1 MIEDMSE
8 PIIEPDELVKDV
20 LEDAPAPKKALQADH
35 LQSKKTSKSTAL
47 VARGSGGALVARDPL
62 SRYLSWIR
70 QFPVLPAEEQMA
82 LAHEYK
88 DSGEREAA
96 QKLLRSNLRL
106 VVKIAHEYKRQ
117 WVEVLELIQEGNL
130 GLVEAVDHF
139 DPMRGV
145 PFTSYAQYWIRA
157 YILRYVMDNFRS
169 VRLSSTRSGRKLFWR
184 LRKERNKLE
193 AEGFVP
199 TTKLLAERTGVTE
212 QEVIDVSRVLDRSPD
227 SIDAPMR
234 GADGEEGSSLGER
247 LPTQDQASD
256 PEENAAIAEL
266 RGKVQK
272 VLKAFEAGLEQER
285 DRSIFRERLISDN
298 PVPLR
303 EMGAR
308 MGISRERV
316 RQLESRLRSH
326 LAEALQ
332 EELGE
337 QSILEFVNKD

>member
-1 MIEDMSE
+1 MSE
-8 PIIEPDELVKDV
+8 PFSDPDV
-20 LEDAPAPKKALQADH
+20 LSDEELQDSQDALDPISTSAEQAPVR
-35 LQSKKTSKSTAL
+35 AL
-47 VARGSGGALVARDPL
+47 VPRSQNSALVARDPL
-62 SRYLSWIR
+62 SRYLGWIR
-70 QFPVLPAEEQMA
+70 QFPVLPADEQMD
-82 LAHEYK
+82 LAKTYK
-88 DSGEREAA
+88 DSGDSEAA
-96 QKLLRSNLRL
+96 QRLLRSNLRL
-106 VVKIAHEYKRQ
+106 VVKIAHEYRRQ

-130 GLVEAVDHF
+130 GLVEAIDHF

-193 AEGFVP
+193 AEGFSP

-212 QEVIDVSRVLDRSPD
+212 QEVIDVSRVLDRSPY
-227 SIDAPMR
+227 SIDAPSR
-234 GADGEEGSSLGER
+234 GSDGEEGATLGER
-247 LPTQDQASD
+247 LPNEDQGSN
-256 PEENAAIAEL
+256 PESNAALAEL

-272 VLKAFEAGLEQER
+272 VLAEFEAGLSEAR
-285 DRSIFRERLISDN
+285 DVSIFRERLIADD

-316 RQLESRLRSH
+316 RQLESRLRSK
-326 LAEALQ
+326 LAVALQ
-332 EELGE
+332 NELGE
-337 QSILEFVNKD
+337 QSILEFVGKEEN